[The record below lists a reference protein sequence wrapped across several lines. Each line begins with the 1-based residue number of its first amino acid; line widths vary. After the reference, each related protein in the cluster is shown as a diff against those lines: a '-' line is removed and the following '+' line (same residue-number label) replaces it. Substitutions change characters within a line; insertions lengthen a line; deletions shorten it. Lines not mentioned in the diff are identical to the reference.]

1 MKLLYTDQAI
11 ESLNEALSFIAPKIT
26 YDKLSEIR
34 TQILDKA
41 DTLLLQPNQGQE
53 EPYLAHLKLKHRRL
67 VEGNYKIIY
76 RITGETIYITDI
88 FDTRQEPSRMK
99 G

>member
-1 MKLLYTDQAI
+1 MTLLYTAQAI
-11 ESLNEALSFIAPKIT
+11 ESLNEALSFIAPKVT

-41 DTLLLQPNQGQE
+41 DTLLLQPYQGQV
-53 EPYLAHLKLKHRRL
+53 EPYLAHLNLEHRRL
-67 VEGNYKIIY
+67 IEGNYKIIY
-76 RITGETIYITDI
+76 RIVGETIYVVDI
-88 FDTRQEPSRMK
+88 FDTRQEPSKMK